1 MVEWLILPFT
11 ALLKWCHSD
20 LSDTYVYVGGKKRG
34 FKLFWMWHGCWRQL
48 GYFWAFLKL
57 PIFWDFPTQPCPRFP
72 VNVPKKKKKQQTV
85 PCLKCLVDDRGQ
97 TRMTRLLW
105 ADRKATVT
113 LITTCYNHRYR
124 QHLWTHHTLKQRGYR
139 SSRRAHRLPLV
150 PVKKQKLRL
159 QITQTHQRRY
169 FKPVFRLVI
178 NYLVF
183 TYNITGGLI
192 F

>member
-1 MVEWLILPFT
+1 MVEWLILPLT

-20 LSDTYVYVGGKKRG
+20 LSDMYVYVGGKKRG

-124 QHLWTHHTLKQRGYR
+124 RASLNTSYLKAEGLQ
-139 SSRRAHRLPLV
+139 
-150 PVKKQKLRL
+150 KQQKS
-159 QITQTHQRRY
+159 TQTPTR
-169 FKPVFRLVI
+169 
-178 NYLVF
+178 
-183 TYNITGGLI
+183 GS
-192 F
+192 

>member
-1 MVEWLILPFT
+1 MSGGR
-11 ALLKWCHSD
+11 KGD
-20 LSDTYVYVGGKKRG
+20 LNYFECGTVVGASWATFEHFWNFRSFGIFPHNHVQGFQWMFQKR
-34 FKLFWMWHGCWRQL
+34 
-48 GYFWAFLKL
+48 
-57 PIFWDFPTQPCPRFP
+57 
-72 VNVPKKKKKQQTV
+72 KKKQQTV

-124 QHLWTHHTLKQRGYR
+124 EHLWTHHTLKQRGYR

-159 QITQTHQRRY
+159 QITQTHQRLY